1 MEEDNVKNQGIAVLK
16 EENVENEAI
25 AVKVQ
30 ELQERIDKLEEK
42 NSRLTMV
49 LFSGEFDKAMAA
61 FIIANGALAMGKEV
75 TLFVTFWGLDAIK
88 KPDMG
93 TAGKNILE
101 KMVTWMR
108 PKGAAKLPTSK
119 MNFGGIG
126 PKLFNYMMG
135 KKNVE
140 SLSSLIEMAREFGL
154 RIVACQM
161 SMDVMG
167 IKKEDLIDGIEVG
180 GVAVFLGESYGS
192 NTTLFV

>member
-1 MEEDNVKNQGIAVLK
+1 
-16 EENVENEAI
+16 VENQELSQ
-25 AVKVQ
+25 KVQ
-30 ELQERIDKLEEK
+30 ELQGRIDTLEAK
-42 NSRLTMV
+42 NSKLTMV
-49 LFSGEFDKAMAA
+49 LFSGDFDKVMAA

-75 TLFVTFWGLDAIK
+75 TMFVTFWGLDAIK
-88 KPDMG
+88 KPTMG
-93 TAGKNILE
+93 TSGKNFLE

-108 PKGAAKLPTSK
+108 PKGPAKLPTSK

-126 PKLFNYMMG
+126 PKLFQYMMG

-140 SLSSLIEMAREFGL
+140 SVSSLIELAREFGL

-167 IKKEDLIDGIEVG
+167 IRKEDLIDDIEVG
-180 GVAVFLGESYGS
+180 GVAVFLSESYGA